1 MSDATSS
8 APREPRDPAWDLLP
22 AYALD
27 AVDDLERRAVERL
40 LATDDGARRAVAR
53 YREVASALVPDVAP
67 PDSLRAEVL
76 GRVEGFGAEPPSGA
90 PVAATPADGTVPQ
103 ADRRERR
110 SRRRWGVAGIAAA
123 AVVAIAVPTGIA
135 VHQSQQRSEL
145 EDQAQVVAGM
155 LADPRAQ
162 LVTGTMS
169 TGGDVSVLVSGDQ
182 VLFTGSGLPAAGSGK
197 DYQLW
202 RSTDGKTM
210 VSVGLVHA
218 DDGAAAVLF
227 DAPGDSVFAVTV
239 EPAGGSKQ
247 PTSDPVVAL
256 ETASPAAPA
265 QT

>member
-1 MSDATSS
+1 MSDVTPA
-8 APREPRDPAWDLLP
+8 ARREPPDPAWDLLP

-40 LATDDGARRAVAR
+40 LDTDEDARRALAE
-53 YREVASALVPDVAP
+53 YRAVGSALVPDVAP
-67 PDSLRAEVL
+67 PESLRAQVL
-76 GRVEGFGAEPPSGA
+76 GRVDELRAEPPIDMPA
-90 PVAATPADGTVPQ
+90 ETQAEEPTPL
-103 ADRRERR
+103 DRRARPR
-110 SRRRWGVAGIAAA
+110 RRRWAVAGVAAA
-123 AVVAIAVPTGIA
+123 AVVAIAVPTGVA
-135 VHQSQQRSEL
+135 VHQAQQRSHL
-145 EDQAQVVAGM
+145 EDQAHTVAAM

-182 VLFTGSGLPAAGSGK
+182 VLFTGAGMPAAGSGK

-218 DDGAAAVLF
+218 DSGSAAVLF

-239 EPAGGSKQ
+239 EPAGGSEQ
-247 PTSDPVVAL
+247 PTSAPVVAL
-256 ETASPAAPA
+256 QTASPASPA